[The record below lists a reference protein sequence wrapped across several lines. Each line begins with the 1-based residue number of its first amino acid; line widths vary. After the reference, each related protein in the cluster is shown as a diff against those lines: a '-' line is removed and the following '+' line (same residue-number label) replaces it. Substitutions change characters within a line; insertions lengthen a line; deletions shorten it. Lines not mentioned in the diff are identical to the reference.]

1 MDTRGFGGFMTGRVL
16 LNRAASIL
24 IATALLLT
32 PFTGILLFAGTGG
45 AQALPSEY
53 SNGDRIIGSGYDTPT
68 WEITT
73 ETYMNGNLTIK
84 EGGVVVV
91 DHGSLVFSQTLGH
104 DGVVSA
110 DDFIYTLTIEDGGKL
125 ILKNS
130 TLTTRL
136 NNLNAFP
143 SLGVYVHNGSSLEAY
158 DSTLRFPGHLV
169 VEDSALTLWRS
180 TIEGHDTE
188 DIAQYCNPNPNPASE
203 YIFPTGEFDDAPVML
218 FVDATV
224 KLYDSYLRDLYEPEK
239 YPDPIPDLTYVYD
252 YNYPFADDQY
262 HLNGSRSAVTYVL
275 DSGTRIIDTYQTV
288 TLAGNTN
295 LTSVNTYI
303 GVDFSPDP
311 YLHNNMV
318 LLDNSKAYVYGLTVD
333 ESQDPKDHTREPAF
347 VTVQRTI
354 EILVASSGSY
364 GGFTDNTGEDVN
376 SLSGIDADKYVVNS
390 DEDMVLTA
398 FNTQGLSGSI
408 SSAVL
413 HVNYVTADT
422 FNGGSLEWAVDGQS
436 FVNTD
441 ITPYGT
447 LAYITNS
454 FNLYEKGLDD
464 LSEIAN
470 LNIKF
475 SNQDASSAIR
485 FDRIWIEVTLAPT
498 VYIYRWANVTALDDQ
513 GNLAIGAEVSATL
526 VDPYEENAYYV
537 TPDGV
542 QSTPSNDVMRYLGID
557 PSTFAAWVTGNDGK
571 VTIPYLSEII
581 DARNPN
587 SYKNPSYN
595 LTVSFTDDSD
605 GKTYYN
611 YVGLPFERYP
621 DLVGTGMFVQLPV
634 YLINLI
640 FLPDLYVAPEDMA
653 FSDATAATEATARI
667 TVHNSGAVAATNV
680 VVEIYAGN
688 RATGGQLLSTT
699 TISVPAHST
708 LEAVLTWIPEEIGNY
723 PIYVYVNPDRTVLE
737 SRYTN
742 NIAYKNVTVSIE
754 LGGSDLVIGGTSQF
768 QDLTFYP
775 GSTPPSPI
783 ANVIVTTGGKL
794 TFVGTQFAMRQSGN
808 AHVIVNG
815 TGQLRLLDGSTMTS
829 TGSIDLVLFDAARLE
844 IVRSTVTADVRILA
858 YDDSEIL
865 VDESIVNSELSTVNS
880 NLNAPSTSSMH
891 LAAVN
896 STFSVVTLANTS
908 TAALTNVSITIFSV
922 QDSAYVEYYRW
933 VQTTV
938 VDGRGAIVEGADVDI
953 SRQWM
958 PTPITPIYGMEK
970 HSGTTD
976 SDGRTMLLALSDVI
990 TSSPATTRS
999 VGFYWV
1005 TVSFEAPDGVTY
1017 YGASNDVIN
1026 VPAYVRGASLT
1037 SGVVTP
1043 TNADGSERY
1052 LALEGWE
1059 PELDPANLSVSNL
1072 RFTPTGS
1079 VQVGAT
1085 VSILVDITNHGESDS
1100 NEAQIL
1106 LYVDGVAVPTA
1117 ARPVPGGIGAG
1128 DTITVSTT
1136 WTASVPLGSRDVL
1149 RVITV
1154 EVVPGS
1160 GDSASD
1166 DEEQGTIRV
1175 LDSRPDVVF
1184 LGNIQV
1190 MKSQKAVTNATAG
1203 EKVTISATAATSS
1216 GSPTAYAMK
1225 FYFFVVNETG
1235 VRTLIHVTNSMD
1247 VKNTDI
1253 VALSYTWTINVTT
1266 GDYDIE
1272 VVANYDGTI
1281 DESRTDNNVI
1291 STAFEV
1297 KTPDPYVTLNIP
1309 YGQTYKPGETIF
1321 VSGTVTNKNTNAAIN
1336 GATVSVSL
1344 YRNGVIVDNGPFTQK
1359 TGSDGN
1365 FYIAVHIP
1373 EGSEDGTYEIRVTAD
1388 VNGKTFDQYDQATVK
1403 AAAEGGAPWWLYVI
1417 ILAFVSAVI
1426 LIFSAYLYKYGL
1438 GKMVECGEC
1447 GALIPDSSKRCPK
1460 CGVEFET
1467 GTAKCSKCGAWIAA
1481 NSVSCPD
1488 CGAKF
1493 ITEAVEEEENEY
1505 LKSMREQYEAFVD
1518 TYREEAKK
1526 VLDKKYSDAKFPDW
1540 WKKQASYVTFE
1551 TWLSQEEDK
1560 RKIGGVACPTC
1571 GILNPRG
1578 ASICHKCGSPM
1589 EAPKAAPV
1597 ELPPPEEKK
1606 PEVVPQQKPLRR
1618 IIRRTVEK
1626 KPAVPIEAKPEDA
1639 PVSDA
1644 PKPAEAG
1651 EGTSSS
1657 KGPKPEEAKAAEEP
1671 KPEEDKPSA

>member
-180 TIEGHDTE
+180 TIEGHDTDLIE
-188 DIAQYCNPNPNPASE
+188 RYCDPT
-203 YIFPTGEFDDAPVML
+203 IFPAGEFDDAPVML
-218 FVDATV
+218 LVDATV
-224 KLYDSYLRDLYEPEK
+224 NLYDSYLRDIYEPET
-239 YPDPIPDLTYVYD
+239 YDAPIPNLAPVYD
-252 YNYPFADDQY
+252 YDYPFASDTYNLD
-262 HLNGSRSAVTYVL
+262 GTRSAVAYTL
-275 DSGTRIIDTYQTV
+275 DSGSRTLSTYKSV

-311 YLHNNMV
+311 YRHNNMV
-318 LLDNSKAYVYGLTVD
+318 LLDNSKAYIYGLTVD
-333 ESQDPKDHTREPAF
+333 ESQDPKDYTREPAF
-347 VTVQRTI
+347 VTVETTFEADVTARGSSDTTTNQPISNATVYDGNYYVI
-354 EILVASSGSY
+354 KMGQILNLNQFDTGGSAGRINGATLNFQYTTAYPY
-364 GGFTDNTGEDVN
+364 GGDSYVQWALNGE
-376 SLSGIDADKYVVNS
+376 
-390 DEDMVLTA
+390 
-398 FNTQGLSGSI
+398 
-408 SSAVL
+408 
-413 HVNYVTADT
+413 
-422 FNGGSLEWAVDGQS
+422 S
-436 FVNTD
+436 FVNTNIQVTQVDGLTNVTYDLYQNGEGAISIED
-441 ITPYGT
+441 I
-447 LAYITNS
+447 
-454 FNLYEKGLDD
+454 KR
-464 LSEIAN
+464 IAIQVIN
-470 LNIKF
+470 
-475 SNQDASSAIR
+475 DATASSHDIYV
-485 FDRIWIEVTLAPT
+485 DRIWIEVTLAPT

-513 GNLAIGAEVSATL
+513 GNSVIGAEVSAKL
-526 VDPYEENAYYV
+526 QDPYGEIAYYV
-537 TPDGV
+537 TPGGV
-542 QSTPSNDVMRYLGID
+542 QSAPSDDVMRYLGID
-557 PSTFAAWVTGNDGK
+557 PSSFTAWVTGNDGK

-587 SYKNPSYN
+587 PYKNPSYN

-605 GKTYYN
+605 GATYYN

-640 FLPDLYVAPEDMA
+640 FLPDLYVASEDMA
-653 FSDATAATEATARI
+653 FSDATASTEATARI
-667 TVHNSGAVAATNV
+667 TVHNSGAVAAKNV

-688 RATGGQLLSTT
+688 RSTGGQLLSTT
-699 TISVPAHST
+699 TISVPAHSS
-708 LEAVLTWIPEEIGNY
+708 LEAVLVWIPEEIGNY
-723 PIYVYVNPDRTVLE
+723 PIYVYVNPDRTVQE
-737 SRYTN
+737 SRYGN
-742 NIAYKNVTVSIE
+742 NNAFKNVTVSIE
-754 LGGSDLVIGGTSQF
+754 LGDSDLVIGGTSQF
-768 QDLTFYP
+768 QDLIFY
-775 GSTPPSPI
+775 TPLSPTT
-783 ANVIVTTGGKL
+783 NVIVTTGGKL
-794 TFVGTQFAMRQSGN
+794 TFVGTQFAMRQNGN
-808 AHVIVNG
+808 LNVVVEGN
-815 TGQLRLLDGSTMTS
+815 GQLRLLDGSTMTS
-829 TGSIDLVLFDAARLE
+829 TGSIGLVLFDTARLE
-844 IVRSTVTADVRILA
+844 IVRSSIAAEVSIFAYGESVVDVT
-858 YDDSEIL
+858 
-865 VDESIVNSELSTVNS
+865 ESAVSSELS
-880 NLNAPSTSSMH
+880 APATSSMH

-896 STFSVVTLANTS
+896 STFSAVTLANTS
-908 TAALTNVSITIFSV
+908 TAALTNVDIIIFSV

-933 VQTTV
+933 VEVTV
-938 VDGRGAIVEGADVDI
+938 VDGRGAIVEGADVSI
-953 SRQWM
+953 SRM
-958 PTPITPIYGMEK
+958 YAAITPAHGAEK
-970 HSGTTD
+970 LSGATGI
-976 SDGRTMLLALSDVI
+976 DGTVMLLALSDVI

-999 VGFYWV
+999 AGVYLV